1 MGTFGHMS
9 RYRARQFVL
18 AALTANAVRPLK
30 GRYSSVFGFF
40 AGWLTSELAPQLLA
54 LSAADTAADLTVRKA
69 RGTSAGPLAHAAALA
84 GTAGLGYIV
93 YNARKTSNEVEGTL
107 ERDLGR
113 GWFDRIEEGDDYQ
126 ADAPVATRD
135 WVRPFALR
143 DAEVEVIRD
152 INYTKGGRRAR
163 LDIYRP
169 KDVDLDG
176 APVLVQIHGGAW
188 TIGSKEQQGLI
199 LMNRMAKR
207 GWICVSVNYRLA
219 PKHPWPAMIDDV
231 RTAIEWVQDN
241 IASYGGDPSY
251 IVTTGGSAGGHLSSL
266 AALTVPGVAG
276 CVPFYGVYD
285 MANLTD
291 DKYAAG
297 MRDYFLAPRV
307 FMKKYADDPDAF
319 VDASPLSHV
328 TEDAPDFFVL
338 HGANDTLV
346 NVNQARAFV
355 QKLRDT
361 SKGTVVYHE
370 LPGTQHA
377 FEVFNSIRSHNTI
390 RAVQKWLE
398 WHHAQWREQQS
409 TDESTGQ
416 SENPLAD
423 DVAQHLSGATRDGEA
438 ARQ

>member
-1 MGTFGHMS
+1 MT
-9 RYRARQFVL
+9 RYTARQVAL
-18 AALTANAVRPLK
+18 AALTANAVRPLQ

-40 AGWLTSELAPQLLA
+40 AGWLTTELAPQLLA
-54 LSAADTAADLTVRKA
+54 LSAADTATDLTVRKL
-69 RGTSAGPLAHAAALA
+69 RGNSGGRLGHVAALA
-84 GTAGLGYIV
+84 SVAGLGYLV
-93 YNARKTSNEVEGTL
+93 ANARKTSNEVEGTL

-113 GWFDRIEEGDDYQ
+113 GWFDKIESGEDYPT
-126 ADAPVATRD
+126 DMPVATRD
-135 WVRPFALR
+135 WVRPFALK

-163 LDIYRP
+163 LDIYRA
-169 KDVDLDG
+169 KDVELDG

-188 TIGSKEQQGLI
+188 TVGSKEQQGLI

-219 PKHPWPAMIDDV
+219 PKNPWPAMIDDV
-231 RTAIEWVQDN
+231 RTAIEWVQQH
-241 IASYGGDPSY
+241 IGEYGGDASY
-251 IVTTGGSAGGHLSSL
+251 LVTTGGSAGGHLSSL
-266 AALTVPGVAG
+266 AALTVPGIAG

-285 MANLTD
+285 MAGITE
-291 DKYAAG
+291 DKYAVG
-297 MRDYFLAPRV
+297 MRDFFLAPRV
-307 FMKKYADDPDAF
+307 FKKKYDDDPDAF
-319 VDASPLSHV
+319 LDASPLTHI
-328 TEDAPDFFVL
+328 TQDAPDFFVL

-355 QKLRDT
+355 KKLRDT
-361 SKGTVVYHE
+361 STQTVVYHE

-398 WHHAQWREQQS
+398 WHHAEWRARQS
-409 TDESTGQ
+409 ADDSAGK

-423 DVAQHLSGATRDGEA
+423 DVAQHLLSLIHI
-438 ARQ
+438 